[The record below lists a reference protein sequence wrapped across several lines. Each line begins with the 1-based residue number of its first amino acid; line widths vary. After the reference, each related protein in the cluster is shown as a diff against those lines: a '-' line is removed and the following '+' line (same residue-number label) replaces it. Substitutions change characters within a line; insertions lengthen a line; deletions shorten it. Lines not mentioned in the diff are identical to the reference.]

1 MQVSLETTSGLERR
15 MHITV
20 PSDEFESQVEA
31 KLKQTAGQVSL
42 KGFRPGKV
50 PMKEVKRRFGPGIR
64 QEVSTSLMESS
75 YREAI
80 IQEAVSP
87 AGSPQIEDIKLESGQ
102 DLEFTAVFE
111 VFPEITLADFSAIEV
126 TRPEATVTA
135 ADVETMIETLREQ
148 RKEFGDVERAAQ
160 TDDKLNIDFEGF
172 VDGEAFDGGKA
183 EGSDIIIGSGSM
195 IPGFEEGLVG
205 AKAGDDTELNVT
217 FPEEYQSS
225 DLAGKAAVFKVK
237 VNSVLEAKLPELDEA
252 LFEQFGVTEGGLEA
266 FKTEVTAN
274 MEKELKAAVATKV
287 KNQVLDGLAESNE
300 VLVPQSLIST
310 EIDRMRH
317 EAIQQFGGQQ
327 QIDPSIL
334 PAEMFQDQAS
344 KRVVLGLLVNAI
356 VEKNSLVANAELVK
370 EKITEMASSY
380 EDPEQV
386 INYYYSNEEQLN
398 QVQNLVLEE
407 QVIETIVA
415 EAKVTTE
422 SMDYNEAIKPV
433 QPPEVEAPEALDAP
447 EEVDAPEALE
457 AAEEATQDAE
467 VDKKED

>member
-87 AGSPQIEDIKLESGQ
+87 AGSPQIEDIKLETGQ

-111 VFPEITLADFSAIEV
+111 VFPEITLADFSTIEV
-126 TRPEATVTA
+126 TRPEAIVTD
-135 ADVETMIETLREQ
+135 ADVEKMIETLREQ
-148 RKEFGDVERAAQ
+148 RKEFSAVERAAQ
-160 TDDKLNIDFEGF
+160 TEDKLNIDFEGF

-183 EGSDIIIGSGSM
+183 EGSDIVIGSGGM

-205 AKAGDDTELNVT
+205 AKAGEDTELNVT

-225 DLAGKAAVFKVK
+225 ELAGKSAVFKVK
-237 VNSVLEAKLPELDEA
+237 VNSVLEAKLPELDET

-274 MEKELKAAVATKV
+274 MKKELKAAIATKI
-287 KNQVLDGLAESNE
+287 KNQVLDGLADSNE
-300 VLVPQSLIST
+300 VLVPQALISS

-356 VEKNSLVANAELVK
+356 VEQKSLVVNPEMVK
-370 EKITEMASSY
+370 DKITEMASSY

-386 INYYYSNEEQLN
+386 MNYYYSNEEQLN

-407 QVIETIVA
+407 QVIDTIVA
-415 EAKVTTE
+415 EAKVTSE
-422 SMDYNEAIKPV
+422 SMGYDEAIKPV
-433 QPPEVEAPEALDAP
+433 QAPEVEASEIESSEEDAI
-447 EEVDAPEALE
+447 E
-457 AAEEATQDAE
+457 AASQDAE
-467 VDKKED
+467 EVKKED